1 MDSIFRGATYTW
13 ERLIGEYIRYVISG
27 IGIGIGI
34 GIGSVLAS
42 VVSVSVALAVS
53 F

>member
-1 MDSIFRGATYTW
+1 MHFQPSNARWFYTN
-13 ERLIGEYIRYVISG
+13 YVISG

-34 GIGSVLAS
+34 GLVSVL